1 MIRAVIVVAVCLLAG
16 CDRAVTVPRSMDADA
31 LGHSAPTQ
39 HTVTAN
45 NELASLL
52 DLDDPADFVNAERGL
67 IARSESLRI
76 TRDDGRVVW
85 DQDQYGFVA
94 GDAPESVNPSL
105 WRQARLN
112 GLHGLYEVTP
122 GVYQVRGYDLANLT
136 IIVGETGW
144 ILVDPLT
151 MRETAAAALAFARAH
166 LPPKPVVAVLFTHS
180 HVDHFG
186 GVDGVLT
193 PEERSNVRIVAPA
206 GFLHEAVSE
215 NVIAG
220 PAMTRR
226 AGLMYGRPLAR
237 SIRGHVDTGLGKEP
251 AANGRVS
258 ILAPTD
264 IVDHTVQQM
273 TLDGVRFEFQFAPG
287 SEAPAEFTFFLPDL
301 GAFCGAEVLSRNLH
315 NVYTLRG
322 AKVRDALR
330 WSNYIDEALGLFGQR
345 ATSYFGSHHW
355 PVWGTPEIV
364 AYMKKQRDVYK
375 YIHDQTLRMANQGL
389 TPAEIAEAIELPES
403 LRREFAVRGY
413 YGTARHN
420 AKAVYQFYFGWYDGV
435 PAHLDPLPPEPAGR
449 RYVEFMG
456 GADELLSNAEQAYAA
471 GDYRWVAQVV
481 NHLVFAEPDN
491 VVARALLARSYDQ
504 LGYQA
509 ESGPWRD
516 VYLTG
521 AYELR
526 HGPAPGNVN
535 LADAGGLLAR
545 IPIASFLDSMATRID
560 GQKASGV
567 TMTINVVFTD
577 VDETHVLEMENAVL
591 HHHQGIADADAS
603 ATLTLT
609 RSLFLRLVT
618 GSAGLRETLFSDE
631 LEVDGSVT
639 ELISFFLLLD
649 RQAGPFNIVTP

>member
-1 MIRAVIVVAVCLLAG
+1 
-16 CDRAVTVPRSMDADA
+16 
-31 LGHSAPTQ
+31 
-39 HTVTAN
+39 
-45 NELASLL
+45 
-52 DLDDPADFVNAERGL
+52 
-67 IARSESLRI
+67 
-76 TRDDGRVVW
+76 
-85 DQDQYGFVA
+85 
-94 GDAPESVNPSL
+94 
-105 WRQARLN
+105 
-112 GLHGLYEVTP
+112 
-122 GVYQVRGYDLANLT
+122 
-136 IIVGETGW
+136 
-144 ILVDPLT
+144 
-151 MRETAAAALAFARAH
+151 
-166 LPPKPVVAVLFTHS
+166 
-180 HVDHFG
+180 
-186 GVDGVLT
+186 
-193 PEERSNVRIVAPA
+193 VAPA
-206 GFLHEAVSE
+206 GFLHEAISE

-226 AGLMYGRPLAR
+226 AALMYGRPLSR
-237 SIRGHVDTGLGKEP
+237 SIRGHVDTGLGKEVP
-251 AANGRVS
+251 ANGRVS

-264 IVDHTVQQM
+264 VIDHTVQTM

-301 GAFCGAEVLSRNLH
+301 AAFCGAEVLSRNLH

-330 WSNYIDEALGLFGQR
+330 WSNYIDEALGLFGER
-345 ATSYFGSHHW
+345 ATSYFASHHW
-355 PVWGTPEIV
+355 PVWGRLEIA

-389 TPAEIAEAIELPES
+389 TPNEIAESIQLPES
-403 LRREFAVRGY
+403 LRREFSVRGY
-413 YGTARHN
+413 YGTPRHN

-435 PAHLDPLPPEPAGR
+435 PAHLDPLPPEQAGR

-456 GADELLSNAEQAYAA
+456 GADALLANAEQAYEA

-481 NHLVFAEPDN
+481 NHLVFADADN
-491 VVARALLARSYDQ
+491 VAARALLALSYDQ

-521 AYELR
+521 AHELR
-526 HGPAPGNVN
+526 HGPAARKVN
-535 LADAGGLLAR
+535 LADTGGLLAR

-560 GQKASGV
+560 GTKADGV
-567 TMTINVVFTD
+567 TVTINVVFTD
-577 VDETHVLEMENAVL
+577 VGETHVLNVENAVL
-591 HHHQGIADADAS
+591 HHRQGTADPDAS

-618 GSAGLRETLFSDE
+618 GAAGLQDTLLSDE

-649 RQAGPFNIVTP
+649 RQTGPFNIVTP